1 MAEEEESLQ
10 IDLDQ
15 EIDQQINQ
23 DNTDCEVSDDLSNF
37 YDINNQIDNV
47 KNFLDNKKTYKMNY
61 ENDISTN
68 KELLN
73 TRLGMLNNIQSVNT
87 YNKKVIMMLI
97 AIMFGIIIAITS
109 IVVLNNKRK

>member
-1 MAEEEESLQ
+1 MAEEEESIQ
-10 IDLDQ
+10 KEISQ
-15 EIDQQINQ
+15 EIDQ
-23 DNTDCEVSDDLSNF
+23 DNTNCEVSDDLNNF

-61 ENDISTN
+61 ESDISTN

-97 AIMFGIIIAITS
+97 AIMFGMIIAITS
-109 IVVLNNKRK
+109 IVVLNNKK

>member
-1 MAEEEESLQ
+1 MAEEESFQEE
-10 IDLDQ
+10 IDQ

-23 DNTDCEVSDDLSNF
+23 DNTNCEVSDDINNF

-47 KNFLDNKKTYKMNY
+47 KNFLDNKKTYKINY
-61 ENDISTN
+61 ESDISTN

-97 AIMFGIIIAITS
+97 AIIFGIIITITS